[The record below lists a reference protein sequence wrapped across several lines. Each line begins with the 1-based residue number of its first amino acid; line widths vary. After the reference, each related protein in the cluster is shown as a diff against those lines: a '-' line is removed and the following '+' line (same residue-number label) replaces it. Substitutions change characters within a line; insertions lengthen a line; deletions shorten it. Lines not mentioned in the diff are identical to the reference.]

1 MTVSASDHEGLL
13 ALIGKDYYLDNL
25 SKVQIA
31 ERYGISRFQVA
42 RLLDEARAEGI
53 VKIEVRF
60 PGSPELVDQ
69 HALAEKLGVKKL
81 VLTRSLSDEL
91 QQRDLLAQA
100 VANELMK
107 STKSGMTVGVS
118 WSRTLDMAARHVTEL
133 PRCEVVQLAG
143 ALPGSGNSNPLELVQ
158 RLGRVSNGTVWP
170 LWAPLVVDSARTA
183 NGLRQQPEIS
193 SALTK
198 ADSLDLAAV
207 AIGSWGPAL
216 STVWDRVDNVV
227 RHSALKAGAV
237 AECSGRLLAADGR
250 PVRSEL
256 DSRVLAVSVEQLQR
270 TPTVIAVAQG
280 AARATAVYAAIAA
293 GIVSTLVIDESL
305 AAELL
310 KKLAA

>member
-1 MTVSASDHEGLL
+1 MTASESDHDGLL

-42 RLLDEARAEGI
+42 RLLEEARAEGI
-53 VKIEVRF
+53 VRIEVRL
-60 PGSPELVDQ
+60 PDSPDSIDRQ
-69 HALAEKLGVKKL
+69 ALAEKLGVKKL
-81 VLTRSLSDEL
+81 ILTRTLSDDL

-100 VANELMK
+100 VAVELMK
-107 STKSGMTVGVS
+107 STRTGMTVGVS

-170 LWAPLVVDSARTA
+170 LWAPLVVDNARTA
-183 NGLRQQPEIS
+183 NGLRQQLEIS
-193 SALTK
+193 TALTK
-198 ADSLDLAAV
+198 ADSLDLAAI
-207 AIGSWGPAL
+207 AIGAWGPAL

-227 RHSALKAGAV
+227 RQNAVKAGAV

-250 PVRSEL
+250 VVRSEL
-256 DSRVLAVSVEQLQR
+256 DARVLAVTIEQLKR

-280 AARATAVYAAIAA
+280 ASRAAAVHAAIAA

-305 AAELL
+305 AAALM